1 MNPTPTKSST
11 LMKNE
16 GEASSKLQWN
26 LNPKQWKLEKP
37 TGEKPTGKIKIE
49 NPFVISFFFAIAL
62 LISFGIFS
70 FINDNDF
77 IITAAVILPIF
88 YLLSLCFSVIG
99 FKRKK
104 RDPNLRG
111 KFLGVLSLLIIIPST
126 LLLLFLLAY
135 GLVGELSGGCC

>member
-1 MNPTPTKSST
+1 
-11 LMKNE
+11 MKNE

-37 TGEKPTGKIKIE
+37 TGEKPTGRINTK
-49 NPFVISFFFAIAL
+49 NPFAISFFFAIAL
-62 LISFGIFS
+62 LISFGTFIF
-70 FINDNDF
+70 FNDNDH
-77 IITAAVILPIF
+77 IITAAVLLPIC
-88 YLLSLCFSVIG
+88 YLLSLCFSIIG

-111 KFLGVLSLLIIIPST
+111 KFLGVLSLLVIIPT
-126 LLLLFLLAY
+126 TPLLLFLLAY

>member
-1 MNPTPTKSST
+1 
-11 LMKNE
+11 MKNE

-26 LNPKQWKLEKP
+26 LNPKQWTLEKP
-37 TGEKPTGKIKIE
+37 TGEKPTGKIKAE
-49 NPFVISFFFAIAL
+49 NPFAISFFFAIAL
-62 LISFGIFS
+62 LISFGMVS
-70 FINDNDF
+70 DNDL
-77 IITAAVILPIF
+77 IITASVILPIF
-88 YLLSLCFSVIG
+88 YLLSLCFFIIG

-126 LLLLFLLAY
+126 PLLLFLLAY

>member
-1 MNPTPTKSST
+1 
-11 LMKNE
+11 MKNE

-26 LNPKQWKLEKP
+26 LNPKQWIAESS
-37 TGEKPTGKIKIE
+37 TGKPTGKIKTE

-62 LISFGIFS
+62 LISFGMFS
-70 FINDNDF
+70 DNDL
-77 IITAAVILPIF
+77 IITASVILPIF
-88 YLLSLCFSVIG
+88 YLLSLCFSIIG

>member
-1 MNPTPTKSST
+1 VNPTPTKKST

-26 LNPKQWKLEKP
+26 LNPKQWTLEKP
-37 TGEKPTGKIKIE
+37 TGEKPTGKIKTE

-62 LISFGIFS
+62 LISFGMFS
-70 FINDNDF
+70 DNDL
-77 IITAAVILPIF
+77 IITASVILPIF
-88 YLLSLCFSVIG
+88 YLLSLCFSIIG

-126 LLLLFLLAY
+126 PLLLFLLAY

>member
-26 LNPKQWKLEKP
+26 LNPKQWIAESS
-37 TGEKPTGKIKIE
+37 TGKPTGKIKTE

-62 LISFGIFS
+62 LISFGMFS
-70 FINDNDF
+70 DNDL
-77 IITAAVILPIF
+77 IITASVILPIF
-88 YLLSLCFSVIG
+88 YLLSLCFSIIG

>member
-1 MNPTPTKSST
+1 MNPTLTKSST

-26 LNPKQWKLEKP
+26 LNPKQWIAENS
-37 TGEKPTGKIKIE
+37 TGKPTGKIKTK

-62 LISFGIFS
+62 LISFGMFS
-70 FINDNDF
+70 DNDL
-77 IITAAVILPIF
+77 IITASVILPIF

-126 LLLLFLLAY
+126 ALLLFLLAY

>member
-1 MNPTPTKSST
+1 
-11 LMKNE
+11 MKNE

-26 LNPKQWKLEKP
+26 LNPKQWTLEKP

-62 LISFGIFS
+62 LISFGMFS
-70 FINDNDF
+70 DNDL
-77 IITAAVILPIF
+77 IITASVILPIF
-88 YLLSLCFSVIG
+88 YLLSLCFFIIG

>member
-1 MNPTPTKSST
+1 MNPTPTKNST

-16 GEASSKLQWN
+16 GKASSKLQWN
-26 LNPKQWKLEKP
+26 LNPKQWTLEKP
-37 TGEKPTGKIKIE
+37 TGEKPSGKIKIE

-62 LISFGIFS
+62 LISFGMFS
-70 FINDNDF
+70 DNDL
-77 IITAAVILPIF
+77 IITASVILPIF

-126 LLLLFLLAY
+126 PLLLFLLAY

>member
-1 MNPTPTKSST
+1 MNPTLTKSNT

-26 LNPKQWKLEKP
+26 LNPKQWIAENS
-37 TGEKPTGKIKIE
+37 TGKPTGKVKTE
-49 NPFVISFFFAIAL
+49 NPFAISFFFAIAL
-62 LISFGIFS
+62 LISFGIFF
-70 FINDNDF
+70 FINDNDH
-77 IITAAVILPIF
+77 IITAAVLLPIC
-88 YLLSLCFSVIG
+88 YLLSLCFSIIG

-111 KFLGVLSLLIIIPST
+111 KFLGVLSLLVIIPT
-126 LLLLFLLAY
+126 TPFLLFLLAY

>member
-1 MNPTPTKSST
+1 MNLTLTKSST

-26 LNPKQWKLEKP
+26 LNPKQWTLEKP
-37 TGEKPTGKIKIE
+37 TGEKPTGKIKTE

-62 LISFGIFS
+62 LISFGMLS
-70 FINDNDF
+70 DNDL
-77 IITAAVILPIF
+77 IITASVILPIF
-88 YLLSLCFSVIG
+88 YLLSLCFFIIG

-126 LLLLFLLAY
+126 PLLLFLLAY

>member
-1 MNPTPTKSST
+1 MNPTPTKSDT

-16 GEASSKLQWN
+16 GETSSKLQWN
-26 LNPKQWKLEKP
+26 LNPKQWIAENS
-37 TGEKPTGKIKIE
+37 TGKPTGKVKTE
-49 NPFVISFFFAIAL
+49 TPFALSYFFAIAL

-70 FINDNDF
+70 FVNDNDL
-77 IITAAVILPIF
+77 IITAAGILPIF
-88 YLLSLCFSVIG
+88 YLLSLCFSIIG

>member
-1 MNPTPTKSST
+1 VNPTPTKNST

-16 GEASSKLQWN
+16 GKASSKLQWN
-26 LNPKQWKLEKP
+26 LNPKQWTLEKP
-37 TGEKPTGKIKIE
+37 TGEKPTGKIKTE

-62 LISFGIFS
+62 LISFGMLS
-70 FINDNDF
+70 DNDL
-77 IITAAVILPIF
+77 IITASVILPIF
-88 YLLSLCFSVIG
+88 YLLSLCFFIIG

-126 LLLLFLLAY
+126 ALLLFLLAY

>member
-16 GEASSKLQWN
+16 GETSSKLQWN
-26 LNPKQWKLEKP
+26 LNPKQWTLEKP

-62 LISFGIFS
+62 LISFGMFS
-70 FINDNDF
+70 DNDL
-77 IITAAVILPIF
+77 IITASVILPIF
-88 YLLSLCFSVIG
+88 YLLSLCFSIIG

-126 LLLLFLLAY
+126 PLLLFLLAY

>member
-26 LNPKQWKLEKP
+26 LNPKQWTL
-37 TGEKPTGKIKIE
+37 EKPTGKIKTE

-62 LISFGIFS
+62 LISFRMFS
-70 FINDNDF
+70 DNDL
-77 IITAAVILPIF
+77 IITASVILPIF

-126 LLLLFLLAY
+126 ALLLFLLAY

>member
-26 LNPKQWKLEKP
+26 LNPKQWIAESS
-37 TGEKPTGKIKIE
+37 TGKIKTE

-70 FINDNDF
+70 FINDNDL

-88 YLLSLCFSVIG
+88 YLLSLCFSIIG

>member
-1 MNPTPTKSST
+1 
-11 LMKNE
+11 MKNE

-26 LNPKQWKLEKP
+26 LNPKQWTLEKP
-37 TGEKPTGKIKIE
+37 TGEKPTGKIKAE
-49 NPFVISFFFAIAL
+49 NPFAISFFFAIAL
-62 LISFGIFS
+62 LISFGMVS
-70 FINDNDF
+70 DNDL
-77 IITAAVILPIF
+77 IITASVILPIF

-126 LLLLFLLAY
+126 ALLLFLLAY

>member
-26 LNPKQWKLEKP
+26 LNPKQWIAESS
-37 TGEKPTGKIKIE
+37 TGKPTGKIKTE

>member
-1 MNPTPTKSST
+1 
-11 LMKNE
+11 MKNE

-26 LNPKQWKLEKP
+26 LNPKQWIAESS
-37 TGEKPTGKIKIE
+37 TGKPTGKIKTE

-62 LISFGIFS
+62 LISFGMLS
-70 FINDNDF
+70 DNDL
-77 IITAAVILPIF
+77 IITASVILPIF
-88 YLLSLCFSVIG
+88 YLLSLCFSIIG

>member
-1 MNPTPTKSST
+1 MNPTPTKNST

-16 GEASSKLQWN
+16 GKASSKLQWN
-26 LNPKQWKLEKP
+26 LNPKQWTLEKP

-62 LISFGIFS
+62 LISFGMFS
-70 FINDNDF
+70 DNDL
-77 IITAAVILPIF
+77 IITASVILPIF
-88 YLLSLCFSVIG
+88 YLLSLCFSIIG

-126 LLLLFLLAY
+126 ALLLFLLAY

>member
-1 MNPTPTKSST
+1 MKDEGRTP
-11 LMKNE
+11 
-16 GEASSKLQWN
+16 SKLQWN
-26 LNPKQWKLEKP
+26 LNPKQWVAENS
-37 TGEKPTGKIKIE
+37 TGKPTGKIKPE

-62 LISFGIFS
+62 LISFGMFS
-70 FINDNDF
+70 DNDL
-77 IITAAVILPIF
+77 IITASVILPIF
-88 YLLSLCFSVIG
+88 YLLSLCFSIIG

-126 LLLLFLLAY
+126 PLLLFLLAY

>member
-1 MNPTPTKSST
+1 MNPTPTKNST

-16 GEASSKLQWN
+16 GKASSKLQWN
-26 LNPKQWKLEKP
+26 LNPKQWIAENS
-37 TGEKPTGKIKIE
+37 TGKPTGKIKTE
-49 NPFVISFFFAIAL
+49 NPFLISFFFAIAL

-70 FINDNDF
+70 FIGDNDL
-77 IITAAVILPIF
+77 IITASVILPIF
-88 YLLSLCFSVIG
+88 YLLSLCFSVIV

-126 LLLLFLLAY
+126 PLLLFLLAY

>member
-16 GEASSKLQWN
+16 GETSSKLQWN
-26 LNPKQWKLEKP
+26 LNPKQWTLEKP
-37 TGEKPTGKIKIE
+37 TGEKPTGKIKPE

-62 LISFGIFS
+62 LISFGMFS
-70 FINDNDF
+70 DNDL
-77 IITAAVILPIF
+77 IITASVILPIF
-88 YLLSLCFSVIG
+88 YLLSLCFSIIG

-126 LLLLFLLAY
+126 PLLLFLLAY

>member
-1 MNPTPTKSST
+1 
-11 LMKNE
+11 MKNE

-26 LNPKQWKLEKP
+26 LNPKQWTLEKP
-37 TGEKPTGKIKIE
+37 TGEKPTGKIKTE

-62 LISFGIFS
+62 LISFGMLS
-70 FINDNDF
+70 DNDL
-77 IITAAVILPIF
+77 IITASVILPIF
-88 YLLSLCFSVIG
+88 YLLSLCFFIIG

-104 RDPNLRG
+104 RNPNLRG

-126 LLLLFLLAY
+126 ALLLFLLAY

>member
-1 MNPTPTKSST
+1 MNPTPTKNST

-16 GEASSKLQWN
+16 GKASSKLQWN
-26 LNPKQWKLEKP
+26 LNPKQWTLEKP
-37 TGEKPTGKIKIE
+37 TGEKPTGKIKTE

-62 LISFGIFS
+62 LISFGMFS
-70 FINDNDF
+70 DNDL
-77 IITAAVILPIF
+77 IITASVILPIF
-88 YLLSLCFSVIG
+88 YLLSLCFFIIG

-126 LLLLFLLAY
+126 PLLLFLLAY

>member
-1 MNPTPTKSST
+1 
-11 LMKNE
+11 MKNE

-26 LNPKQWKLEKP
+26 LNPKQWTLEKP
-37 TGEKPTGKIKIE
+37 TGEKPTGKIKAE
-49 NPFVISFFFAIAL
+49 NPFAISFFFAIAL
-62 LISFGIFS
+62 LISFGMVS
-70 FINDNDF
+70 DNDL
-77 IITAAVILPIF
+77 IITASVILPIF
-88 YLLSLCFSVIG
+88 YLLSLCFSIIG

-126 LLLLFLLAY
+126 PLLLFLLAY

>member
-1 MNPTPTKSST
+1 
-11 LMKNE
+11 MKNE

-26 LNPKQWKLEKP
+26 LNPKQWTLEKP
-37 TGEKPTGKIKIE
+37 TGEKPTGKIKTE

-62 LISFGIFS
+62 LISFGMLS
-70 FINDNDF
+70 DNDL
-77 IITAAVILPIF
+77 IITASVILPIF
-88 YLLSLCFSVIG
+88 YLLSLCFFIIG

-126 LLLLFLLAY
+126 PLLLFLLAY

>member
-1 MNPTPTKSST
+1 
-11 LMKNE
+11 MKNE

-26 LNPKQWKLEKP
+26 LNPKQWTLEKP
-37 TGEKPTGKIKIE
+37 TGEKPTGKIKAE
-49 NPFVISFFFAIAL
+49 SPFAISFFFAIAL
-62 LISFGIFS
+62 LISFGMVS
-70 FINDNDF
+70 DNDL
-77 IITAAVILPIF
+77 IITASVILPIF
-88 YLLSLCFSVIG
+88 YLLSLCFFIIG

-126 LLLLFLLAY
+126 PLLLFLLAY

>member
-26 LNPKQWKLEKP
+26 LNPKQWIAESS
-37 TGEKPTGKIKIE
+37 TGNPTGKIKTE

-62 LISFGIFS
+62 LISFGVFS
-70 FINDNDF
+70 FIGDNDL
-77 IITAAVILPIF
+77 IITASVILPIF

>member
-1 MNPTPTKSST
+1 MNPTPTKNST

-26 LNPKQWKLEKP
+26 LNPKQWIAENS
-37 TGEKPTGKIKIE
+37 TGKPTGKIKTK

-62 LISFGIFS
+62 LISFGIF
-70 FINDNDF
+70 FVFNDNDL

-88 YLLSLCFSVIG
+88 YLLSLCFSIIG

-126 LLLLFLLAY
+126 PFLLFLLAY

>member
-1 MNPTPTKSST
+1 
-11 LMKNE
+11 MKNE

-26 LNPKQWKLEKP
+26 LNPKQWTLEKP
-37 TGEKPTGKIKIE
+37 IGEKPTGKIKAE
-49 NPFVISFFFAIAL
+49 NPFAISFFFAIAL
-62 LISFGIFS
+62 LISFGMVS
-70 FINDNDF
+70 DNDL
-77 IITAAVILPIF
+77 IITASVILPIF
-88 YLLSLCFSVIG
+88 YLLSLCFFIIG

-126 LLLLFLLAY
+126 PLLLFLLAY

>member
-1 MNPTPTKSST
+1 
-11 LMKNE
+11 MKNE

-26 LNPKQWKLEKP
+26 LNPKQWTLEKP
-37 TGEKPTGKIKIE
+37 TGEKPTGKIKTE

-62 LISFGIFS
+62 LISFGMFS
-70 FINDNDF
+70 DNDL
-77 IITAAVILPIF
+77 IITASVILPIF
-88 YLLSLCFSVIG
+88 YLLSLCFFIIG

-126 LLLLFLLAY
+126 PLLLFLLAY